1 MVVENVQDLHLD
13 PVGEPPVSDIGLP
26 AFVGL
31 LGAEPVPAGPGPFLR
46 LTDHK
51 PAPRQD
57 PPDRGDR
64 RHRGDAADLKV
75 CSDGLGARVQT
86 ILGQLLTQPHD
97 LVLHPQIDR
106 VRIGMRAAGPRF
118 ERRHAVGLEAVDEFL
133 HPDPDTPYSRAT
145 SLLLRPSIVTAVIT
159 SRAIDM
165 AHLRAKEGANYVPR
179 HLLTMSCN
187 QSP

>member
-1 MVVENVQDLHLD
+1 MVVENVQDLYLG

-75 CSDGLGARVQT
+75 CSDSLGARVQT

-118 ERRHAVGLEAVDEFL
+118 ERRLAVGLEAVDEFL
-133 HPDPDTPYSRAT
+133 HPDPGYSVLPGDFTLAPPLDRDGGDHEPGHRHGAP
-145 SLLLRPSIVTAVIT
+145 PS
-159 SRAIDM
+159 
-165 AHLRAKEGANYVPR
+165 
-179 HLLTMSCN
+179 
-187 QSP
+187 